1 MGLYESTEYWPPGR
15 AQVELA
21 AQSRPVVPTT
31 AWCRGGPVAKQ
42 QALGIVLLWV
52 IVEALR

>member
-21 AQSRPVVPTT
+21 ARSRPVVPTT